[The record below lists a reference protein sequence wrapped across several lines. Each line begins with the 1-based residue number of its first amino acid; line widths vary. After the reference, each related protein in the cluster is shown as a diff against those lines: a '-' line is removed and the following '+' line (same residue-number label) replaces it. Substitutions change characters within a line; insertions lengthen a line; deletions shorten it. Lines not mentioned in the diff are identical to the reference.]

1 VAFQPEINQEL
12 TIEGVGYSI
21 AEHPAA
27 RGMPYGQE
35 GRQAVV
41 YQLAVG
47 PGKRAIKVFKPR
59 FRVPGLVSG
68 ARRLGPY
75 AELPGLEVC
84 RRVVLTPQAEPELLR
99 RHPDLL
105 YAVLMPWIEGPT
117 WMEVLGEKEVWS
129 PEQSLDM
136 ARAFAGILA
145 SMEQEGLAHC
155 DLSAPNVLLPA
166 LAPNF
171 AEHASSPV
179 ALVDVEQMYGP
190 DLRRPDV
197 LPGGSSGYAH
207 KTAPEGLWAA
217 DADRFAGAVILAE
230 MLGWCD
236 ERVRKASWGE
246 NYFSPDELQA
256 EGDRYR
262 VLLSVL
268 RERWG
273 AGITQLFERAWHSEW
288 LPECSTFGEWL
299 VMLPAQV
306 PDMASAT
313 PEAVPQAETTPQGAP
328 GTTSELS
335 QAAARAL
342 MDTAGRLEA
351 QGNVSGALDA
361 YKQALASVPHYSSL
375 GQELM
380 LIVRDLEASG
390 AVRTSDSTT
399 LLPDMLSA
407 PLQEGTVHQEAADD
421 AETAALFDDGYAA
434 YQSGDL
440 LSARELMEEIARRDP
455 SYTRNGQTAT
465 VILGE
470 IDRKLKGAA
479 PDTNVGADTAALTTP
494 NIIEPRAEPEAVQ
507 VVTLTPPPDVE
518 QHVSTPPQATEVL
531 TTPAMPAT
539 TYVVSKRPRPR
550 LALVIVPAIVLLA
563 LVLFGGMAVFQAQQ
577 ASQAQATATAQAME
591 IANATGTA
599 ESEQA
604 NATAQII
611 AAATE
616 QAFATETEIAAQA
629 TGTVIAE
636 ATAIELDLQAAT
648 TRQAQAG
655 ETRQAQQIAT
665 SEAQSA
671 GTALAIR
678 ADLTAAPRPPAV
690 SAENAERLAV
700 IRKLRGHWG
709 HVSAIAISP
718 DGRLLASAS
727 QDKKIRIWNLA
738 DGALIRTLERHTEYV
753 VGLAFSPDGQ
763 TLASTSWDGVRVW
776 GTSDGVE
783 IRNLTEHEYIVERVA
798 FSPDGLLMATASG
811 DKTARIWRAAEGKS
825 LFVLGGAQGHK
836 DYLTDVAFS
845 PDGQTVATSS
855 ADGTVR
861 LWNVG
866 DGKTRLVLTGPA
878 GKVHN
883 VAFSPDGTI
892 VAAGAEDYKLY
903 VWSAADGAPI
913 RTLEGF
919 EAPPGSIA
927 FTPDGQFLAVAASWG
942 GKIHLGRVK
951 DGALL
956 RTLEGHD
963 GSITALA
970 FTPDGTILVSGSSDD
985 SVLLWGIPQAGQ
997 APTPG
1002 PIEAAIGGSG
1012 EINGVKVTLNNLR
1025 YSEEG
1030 ETDSEGKTYEVG
1042 EGYQFLITDLTLE
1055 NTGTEPRPVYV
1066 PGEFKV
1072 LDEYRNSR
1080 DLSLHGKLSESLVE
1094 NAGDTLAPGAKVTG
1108 EISFEMEKDVK
1119 GLTLV
1124 YGPMTAPGEIVFKL
1138 DR

>member
-1 VAFQPEINQEL
+1 LAFQPEINQEL
-12 TIEGVGYSI
+12 TIEGIAYAI

-47 PGKRAIKVFKPR
+47 PGRRAIKVFKPR

-75 AELPGLEVC
+75 ADLPGLQVC

-117 WMEVLGEKEVWS
+117 WMEVLGEKEAWS

-171 AEHASSPV
+171 AEHANSPV

-190 DLRRPDV
+190 DLRRPDM

-236 ERVRKASWGE
+236 ERVRKESWGE
-246 NYFSPDELQA
+246 NYFSPDELQTDG
-256 EGDRYR
+256 ERYR

-273 AGITQLFERAWHSEW
+273 AGIAQLFERAWHSEW

-306 PDMASAT
+306 PDMALAT
-313 PEAVPQAETTPQGAP
+313 PEAAPQAVSPPQGAP
-328 GTTSELS
+328 GAASEPS

-342 MDTAGRLEA
+342 MDIAGRLEA

-390 AVRTSDSTT
+390 AVRASDSTT

-407 PLQEGTVHQEAADD
+407 PLLESTVHQEAADD
-421 AETAALFDDGYAA
+421 TETAALFDDGYAA

-455 SYTRNGQTAT
+455 SYARNGHTAT

-470 IDRKLKGAA
+470 IDRKLKGSA
-479 PDTNVGADTAALTTP
+479 PDADIGAETAALTAP
-494 NIIEPRAEPEAVQ
+494 NIIEPSAEPEAALVA
-507 VVTLTPPPDVE
+507 TPDVPDAG
-518 QHVSTPPQATEVL
+518 QYVSTPPQATEVL
-531 TTPAMPAT
+531 TTTPAMSAT
-539 TYVVSKRPRPR
+539 TRVVPKRPRPR
-550 LALVIVPAIVLLA
+550 LALAIVPVVVLLVLA
-563 LVLFGGMAVFQAQQ
+563 LFGSVAVYQAQQ
-577 ASQAQATATAQAME
+577 ASQAQATVTAQAME
-591 IANATGTA
+591 IVNATGTA
-599 ESEQA
+599 DAEQA
-604 NATAQII
+604 NATAQVI

-636 ATAIELDLQAAT
+636 ATAIEEDLQAAT
-648 TRQAQAG
+648 TRQVQAG
-655 ETRQAQQIAT
+655 ETRLAQQVAT

-678 ADLTAAPRPPAV
+678 ADLTASPRPPAV
-690 SAENAERLAV
+690 SVENVERIET
-700 IRKLRGHWG
+700 IRKLRGFYG
-709 HVSAIAISP
+709 IVSAISVSP
-718 DGRLLASAS
+718 DGKMLASGS
-727 QDKKIRIWNLA
+727 DDMKIRIWNIQ
-738 DGALIRTLERHTEYV
+738 DGKLIRTLDRHEGPIY
-753 VGLAFSPDGQ
+753 GLAFSSDGQ
-763 TLASTSWDGVRVW
+763 TLASSSWDGVRIW
-776 GTSDGVE
+776 GMADGVE
-783 IRNLTEHEYIVERVA
+783 IRRLLEQEGQVGDIA

-811 DKTARIWRAAEGKS
+811 DTTATIWRAAEGE
-825 LFVLGGAQGHK
+825 VLRKLEGHK
-836 DYLTDVAFS
+836 DFLTSVVFS
-845 PDGQTVATSS
+845 PDSKTVATAS
-855 ADGTVR
+855 ADATVR
-861 LWNVG
+861 LWNVE
-866 DGKTRLVLTGPA
+866 DGKLLRALTGPV
-878 GKVHN
+878 GRVN
-883 VAFSPDGTI
+883 DIAFSPDGTI
-892 VAAGAEDYKLY
+892 VAAGAEDFKVYF
-903 VWSAADGAPI
+903 WSAADGVPI
-913 RTLEGF
+913 KPLENF
-919 EAPPGSIA
+919 NAPPRSIA
-927 FTPDGQFLAVAASWG
+927 FTPDGQFLAVAGSYQGEIGLW
-942 GKIHLGRVK
+942 RVR
-951 DGALL
+951 DGAML

-963 GSITALA
+963 GAVSVLT
-970 FTPDGTILVSGSSDD
+970 FTPDGTMLVTGSSDD
-985 SVLLWGIPQAGQ
+985 SVRLWGLPQPGQ
-997 APTPG
+997 VPTPA
-1002 PIEAAIGGSG
+1002 PQEAAIGGSG
-1012 EINGVKVTLNNLR
+1012 ELDGVRVTLNNVR
-1025 YSEEG
+1025 HSQEG
-1030 ETDSEGKTYEVG
+1030 VTESNGTTYELG
-1042 EGYQFLITDLTLE
+1042 EGREFLVAEVTLE
-1055 NTGTEPRPVYV
+1055 NTSAEPRPYYIL
-1066 PGEFKV
+1066 GEFKSMDQYKSNSNITPYAR
-1072 LDEYRNSR
+1072 LDNNLAEK
-1080 DLSLHGKLSESLVE
+1080 GE
-1094 NAGDTLAPGAKVTG
+1094 GILAPGAKLSG
-1108 EISFEMEKDVK
+1108 EIAFELSKEDI
-1119 GLTLV
+1119 GLLLI
-1124 YGPMTAPGEIVFKL
+1124 YGPMSAPGEIIFKL

>member
-12 TIEGVGYSI
+12 TIEGVAYAI

-47 PGKRAIKVFKPR
+47 SGKRAIKVFKPR

-68 ARRLGPY
+68 ARRLAPY
-75 AELPGLEVC
+75 ADLPGLQVC

-117 WMEVLGEKEVWS
+117 WMEVLGTGEVWS

-136 ARAFAGILA
+136 ARAFAGLLA
-145 SMEQEGLAHC
+145 GMEQEGLAHC

-166 LAPNF
+166 FAPNF
-171 AEHASSPV
+171 AARASWPV

-217 DADRFAGAVILAE
+217 DADRFAGAVLLAE
-230 MLGWCD
+230 MLAWCD

-246 NYFSPDELQA
+246 NYFSPDELQT
-256 EGDRYR
+256 EGERYR
-262 VLLSVL
+262 VLVSVL

-273 AGITQLFERAWHSEW
+273 AGITQLFDRAWHSEW

-306 PDMASAT
+306 PDAT
-313 PEAVPQAETTPQGAP
+313 PVTPEVTAHTEPPPQSAP
-328 GTTSELS
+328 GTATEES
-335 QAAARAL
+335 QTTARAL
-342 MDTAGRLEA
+342 MDIARRLEA

-390 AVRTSDSTT
+390 AAKASDSTT

-407 PLQEGTVHQEAADD
+407 PLQENAVHREAADD
-421 AETAALFDDGYAA
+421 TETAALFDDGYAA

-440 LSARELMEEIARRDP
+440 LAAQELMEEIARRDP
-455 SYTRNGQTAT
+455 GYARNGQTAT
-465 VILGE
+465 VILEDIG
-470 IDRKLKGAA
+470 RKLKGAGTEEGIA
-479 PDTNVGADTAALTTP
+479 ADTVALTAP
-494 NIIEPRAEPEAVQ
+494 SIIEPSAEPEAASM
-507 VVTLTPPPDVE
+507 PAPAPPDAGQE
-518 QHVSTPPQATEVL
+518 VSTTPQADEVL
-531 TTPAMPAT
+531 TMPVVPAT
-539 TYVVSKRPRPR
+539 TRVDVKRPSPK
-550 LALVIVPAIVLLA
+550 LALAIVPAIVVFMLI
-563 LVLFGGMAVFQAQQ
+563 LFGGVAFYQAQQ
-577 ASQAQATATAQAME
+577 TSQAQATAQAM
-591 IANATGTA
+591 ANATGTA
-599 ESEQA
+599 ESEQVA
-604 NATAQII
+604 ATEQVI
-611 AAATE
+611 AEATE

-629 TGTVIAE
+629 TGTVVAE
-636 ATAIELDLQAAT
+636 MTVTEQDLMAAA

-655 ETRQAQQIAT
+655 ETRQAQQVAT

-690 SAENAERLAV
+690 SVESVERLAS
-700 IRKLRGHWG
+700 IRMLRGHWG
-709 HVSAIAISP
+709 HVSAIAVSP
-718 DGRLLASAS
+718 DGKTLASTS
-727 QDKKIRIWNLA
+727 DDRKIRIWNIA
-738 DGALIRTLERHTEYV
+738 DGALVRTLERHTEV
-753 VGLAFSPDGQ
+753 VQGMAFSPDGQ

-783 IRNLTEHEYIVERVA
+783 IRNLTEHEYVVDSVT

-845 PDGQTVATSS
+845 PDGQMVATSS

-861 LWNVG
+861 LWNVA
-866 DGKTRLVLTGPA
+866 DGKMRLALTGPV
-878 GKVHN
+878 GRVNN

-903 VWSAADGAPI
+903 FWSAADGAPI

-919 EAPPGSIA
+919 EAPPSSIA
-927 FTPDGQFLAVAASWG
+927 FTPDGQFLAVAASWSG
-942 GKIHLGRVK
+942 QIYLGRVR

-970 FTPDGTILVSGSSDD
+970 FTPDGTMLISGSSDD
-985 SVLLWGIPQAGQ
+985 TVLLWGIPQAGQ
-997 APTPG
+997 APTPS
-1002 PIEAAIGGSG
+1002 PVEAAIGGSG
-1012 EINGVKVTLNNLR
+1012 EINGVKVTLNKIR

-1030 ETDSEGKTYEVG
+1030 ETNAEGNTYELG
-1042 EGYQFLITDLTLE
+1042 EGYQFLIAEITLE
-1055 NTGTEPRPVYV
+1055 NTGTEPRPVYL
-1066 PGEFKV
+1066 PGELKV
-1072 LDEYRNSR
+1072 LDEYRSSK
-1080 DLSLHGKLSESLVE
+1080 DMSAHGILNESLAE

-1124 YGPMTAPGEIVFKL
+1124 YGPMSAPGEIIFKL